1 MNQIQNTLEQVY
13 KEYITF
19 KEYTENN
26 KKPIE
31 DLRKEIAEKV
41 IGNEENTL
49 DIVFEIMGDKQL
61 EMIDLNQL
69 GARLR
74 NFYDA
79 YKELVEVPKNIEE
92 EAKKIDIKFLFAV
105 KNNKREIVDKKLYET
120 YKKQFVEANKQM
132 QEQNLGEK
140 E

>member
-61 EMIDLNQL
+61 EIIDLNQL
-69 GARLR
+69 GVRLR

-79 YKELVEVPKNIEE
+79 YKDLVEVPAIIEE
-92 EAKKIDIKFLFAV
+92 EAKKIYIKFLFAV
-105 KNNKREIVDKKLYET
+105 KNNKREIVDKELYET
-120 YKKQFVEANKQM
+120 YKKQFVEVNKQM
-132 QEQNLGEK
+132 QEQKDLE
-140 E
+140 

>member
-69 GARLR
+69 GVRLR

-79 YKELVEVPKNIEE
+79 YKDMVEVPIFIEE

-105 KNNKREIVDKKLYET
+105 KNNKRETVDKELYET

>member
-19 KEYTENN
+19 KEYTESN

-41 IGNEENTL
+41 IGNEDNIL

-69 GARLR
+69 GVRLR

-79 YKELVEVPKNIEE
+79 YKDLVEVPANIEE

-105 KNNKREIVDKKLYET
+105 KNNKRETVDKELYET
-120 YKKQFVEANKQM
+120 YKKQFVEANKQA
-132 QEQNLGEK
+132 QEQKDLE
-140 E
+140 